1 MPVQPRLGLLGFML
15 ELYDR
20 AVPDLKPREE
30 PFAAKLADKLGSF
43 AEVTYGGIAVTR
55 EEVEQ
60 RLAAFRAAEVDLIVV
75 VHLSYS
81 PSLIALPGLLRAGVP
96 LVLFNTQQ
104 LPAITE
110 GFTPDDMLM
119 NHGMHGQQDLA
130 NTLVRRGHPFGVV
143 TGHWEDTAALA
154 ELEDWAVAA
163 ETARALRHAEI
174 GRIGTPFQDMGDFGL
189 DETRFLTEVGPHVQQ
204 VSLGLLAEL
213 QEGADP
219 AAVQATVADYH
230 AQYAIA
236 PDLSPE
242 ELAASARAE
251 VAAREAVRQ
260 LGLQG
265 LSIHYEALGHDP
277 RFKALPFAAAARLM
291 AEGLGFGG
299 EGDVTSAAGVLMMH
313 HLTGLATFSEM
324 FTMDFG
330 GGTIFM
336 SHFAESNPRMA
347 RQGQPIQMVRRD
359 GWVGSGGVSASLAF
373 TMEPGPMTLVNLTVG
388 AGGACHLIATRGE
401 AREFLVPGQA
411 TPHFRFAPSPEAAG
425 GASCAPGPA
434 DRLRRF
440 LSRYLELGG
449 SHHVALSPGDQ
460 MSRVR
465 KCAQVMGLS
474 LDVI

>member
-1 MPVQPRLGLLGFML
+1 MPDKPRLGLLGLML

-20 AVPDLKPREE
+20 AAPDLKPREE
-30 PFAAKLADKLGSF
+30 PFAAKVAGKLGSF
-43 AEVTYGGIAVTR
+43 ADVTYGGIAVTR
-55 EEVEQ
+55 AEVEQ
-60 RLAAFRAAEVDLIVV
+60 RLADFRAAGVDLIVI

-81 PSLIALPGLLRAGVP
+81 PSLISLPGLLRADVP

-110 GFTPDDMLM
+110 RFTPDDMLL

-130 NTLVRRGHPFGVV
+130 NTLVRMGKPFGVV
-143 TGHWEDTAALA
+143 TGFWEDAAALA

-163 ETARALRHAEI
+163 ATARRLRRAEI
-174 GRIGTPFQDMGDFGL
+174 GRIGSPFQDMGDFGL
-189 DETRFLTEVGPHVQQ
+189 DETRFLAEVGPHVQQ

-213 QEGADP
+213 QDNADE
-219 AAVQATVADYH
+219 AAVQATVADYR
-230 AQYAIA
+230 ARY
-236 PDLSPE
+236 DLAADLAE
-242 ELAASARAE
+242 AELAASARAE
-251 VAAREAVRQ
+251 VAVREAVRR
-260 LGLQG
+260 LGLDG
-265 LSIHYEALGHDP
+265 ISIHYEALGHDP

-299 EGDVTSAAGVLMMH
+299 EGDVTSSAAVLMMH

-330 GGTIFM
+330 GGTVFM
-336 SHFAESNPRMA
+336 SHFAEGNPRMA
-347 RQGQPIQMVRRD
+347 KQGQQIQMVRRD

-388 AGGACHLIATRGE
+388 AGGACHLIATLGE
-401 AREFLVPGQA
+401 AQDFLVPGQA
-411 TPHFRFAPSPEAAG
+411 TPHFRFAPAAG
-425 GASCAPGPA
+425 LKP
-434 DRLRRF
+434 F

-460 MSRVR
+460 MSRVG
-465 KCAQVMGLS
+465 KCAQVMGLR
-474 LDVI
+474 LDVV

>member
-1 MPVQPRLGLLGFML
+1 MPATPRLGLLGLML

-20 AVPDLKPREE
+20 AAPDLKPREE
-30 PFAAKLADKLGSF
+30 PFAVKLAGKLGGF

-60 RLAAFRAAEVDLIVV
+60 RLAAFRAAEVDLIVI

-104 LPAITE
+104 LAAITDE
-110 GFTPDDMLM
+110 FTADDMLL

-130 NTLVRRGHPFGVV
+130 NTLVRMGHPFGVV
-143 TGHWEDTAALA
+143 TGHWEDAAALA
-154 ELEDWAVAA
+154 ELQDWAVAA
-163 ETARALRHAEI
+163 ATARSLRQAQL
-174 GRIGTPFQDMGDFGL
+174 GRIGNPFQDMGDFGL

-213 QEGADP
+213 QDGADEE
-219 AAVQATVADYH
+219 AVAATVADYRQ
-230 AQYAIA
+230 QYDIA
-236 PDLSPE
+236 ADLSDD

-277 RFKALPFAAAARLM
+277 RFQALPFAAAARM
-291 AEGLGFGG
+291 MTEGIAFGG
-299 EGDVTSAAGVLMMH
+299 EGDVTSAAAVLLMH
-313 HLTGLATFSEM
+313 RLTGLATFSEM
-324 FTMDFG
+324 FTMDLG

-336 SHFAESNPRMA
+336 SHFAEGNPQMA
-347 RQGQPIQMVRRD
+347 KCGQQVQMVRRD

-373 TMEPGPMTLVNLTVG
+373 TMEPGPMTMVNLTVG
-388 AGGACHLIATRGE
+388 HGGEFHLIAALGE
-401 AREFLVPGQA
+401 ARDFLVPGQP
-411 TPHFRFAPSPEAAG
+411 TPHFRFEPQTP
-425 GASCAPGPA
+425 
-434 DRLRRF
+434 LKWF

-449 SHHVALSPGDQ
+449 SHHVALSPGDR
-460 MSRVR
+460 MSRVS
-465 KCAQVMGLS
+465 KCAQVMGLR